1 MRKRFHVALCGM
13 TLSVVIGLFMLAS
26 GGPAAPPAFAQDTAW
41 DRQMYDNDK
50 IFNQLSSGA
59 RFRLE
64 ARFGRK
70 AGKVAAPPV
79 QPEPVPFF
87 SPLVPPT
94 NILVNDPAADAT
106 LQDTQSETALVL
118 GSGSNIVGAFNDSG
132 SFIGG
137 ASKFTGF
144 SQSTDGGATFT
155 DKGTLPT
162 SADGDAGDPVLA
174 RSASTGTIFLS
185 TLSFNSD
192 EKLMIFRSTNNGTSF
207 LAPVNGAPGF
217 VSGVD
222 SQDKEWI
229 AVDNFAGTCQ
239 GNVYM
244 FWRNFSSNGAKNGM
258 TFTRS
263 TNDGMTWGPSPGLFL
278 ASGGQGAFVTVGT
291 DHSVYVF
298 WYDSSVS
305 PRRISM
311 RKSTDC
317 GVSFAPLVAVG
328 SLVGTGTNGDLALNG
343 GFRSNSFPHAAVNP
357 VSGNVYVVYNDCS
370 SAPCSTS
377 ADHGNVFFRQST
389 NGGTTWS
396 AAVKVNDDG
405 TTRDQYMPTIAVTPD
420 GTSLFVPFYDRRADM
435 ANSLIGRWAAF
446 ATISGPTVTFQPNIQ
461 IADTTFPVVIGQDGV
476 INPVYMG
483 DYDMAACDNTSCYT
497 TWGDNRLPHLSHAH
511 QPDVR
516 FAKVP
521 VAGAPGST
529 ITGTILINAVA
540 QASKTVKLKLG
551 ASVVSTTTT
560 NGSGQYTFTAV
571 SPGTYKIQI
580 LGLSGAGTYSGNV
593 SVNAV
598 GESGKTVKISNGG
611 GTTTTDGIGNFSKA
625 AVPAG
630 NHKVTIKKVDVP

>member
-1 MRKRFHVALCGM
+1 MAVP
-13 TLSVVIGLFMLAS
+13 VIIGLFMLTS
-26 GGPAAPPAFAQDTAW
+26 GGPATSAAFAQDGAW
-41 DRQMYDNDK
+41 DRHMYDNDA

-64 ARFGRK
+64 ARYGRK
-70 AGKVAAPPV
+70 AGQVAAPPV
-79 QPEPVPFF
+79 QAEPVPFVG
-87 SPLVPPT
+87 PLAPPA
-94 NILVNDPAADAT
+94 NVLVNNPAADAT

-118 GSGSNIVGAFNDSG
+118 GAGSNIVGAYNDSG
-132 SFIGG
+132 SFIG

-144 SQSTDGGATFT
+144 SQSTDGGASFT

-174 RSASTGTIFLS
+174 RSTSTGTIFLA
-185 TLSFNSD
+185 TLSFVTD
-192 EKLMIFRSTNNGTSF
+192 QKLMIFRSTDNGASF

-217 VSGVD
+217 VAGVD

-244 FWRNFSSNGAKNGM
+244 FWRNFSSSGAKNGM

-263 TNDGMTWGPSPGLFL
+263 TNDGATWGPSPGLFL
-278 ASGGQGAFVTVGT
+278 AAGGQGAYVTVGS
-291 DHSVYVF
+291 DHAVYAF

-317 GVSFAPLVAVG
+317 GVTFAALVAVG
-328 SLVGTGTNGDLALNG
+328 TLVGTGVNGDLALNG

-357 VSGNVYVVYNDCS
+357 VNGNIYVVYSDCS
-370 SAPCSTS
+370 SNPCSSS

-396 AAVKVNDDG
+396 AAVMVNDDG

-420 GTSLFVPFYDRRADM
+420 GTSLFVPFYDRRADA

-446 ATISGPTVTFQPNIQ
+446 ATIAGPAVTFQPNII
-461 IADTTFPVVIGQDGV
+461 IADTTFPVVIGQDPV
-476 INPVYMG
+476 INTTYMG
-483 DYDMAACDNTSCYT
+483 DYDMAACDNTLCYT
-497 TWGDNRLPHLSHAH
+497 TWGDNRLPHLTHAH

-521 VAGAPGST
+521 VVVPPGNT
-529 ITGTILINAVA
+529 ITGTILVNGVG
-540 QASKTVKLKLG
+540 QGSKTVKLKG
-551 ASVVSTTTT
+551 TPMTTTT
-560 NGSGQYTFTAV
+560 DVNGAYTFNAV
-571 SPGTYKIQI
+571 PAGVFKVKIMAV
-580 LGLSGAGTYSGNV
+580 SGAGTYSGNV
-593 SVNAV
+593 KVNAV
-598 GESGKTVKISNGG
+598 GEAGKKVKIQGVA
-611 GTTTTDGIGNFSKA
+611 GTSLTDGTGTFSKA
-625 AVPAG
+625 GVPAG
-630 NHKVTIKKVDVP
+630 SHNVTIKLVDVP